1 MAKVIDRNVNANDT
15 AEISAGITLNIST
28 SVKIADANEDRIY
41 FSAECNA
48 ETASAWLK
56 LQAAT
61 VDNNDGDSIWIM
73 TFGTRFGMFSLPD
86 DVEAVGTP
94 YSGTNGIFHYIGSC
108 GDTTCADVES

>member
-61 VDNNDGDSIWIM
+61 VDDDKKGLFLTKVSL
-73 TFGTRFGMFSLPD
+73 GRFCWKMPSDNIYTGEISAIAQIGNPK
-86 DVEAVGTP
+86 
-94 YSGTNGIFHYIGSC
+94 IFVTEY
-108 GDTTCADVES
+108 